1 MSNLIPS
8 LETFAKGT
16 AATAAGLGTVGMGLL
31 YYGQNFLIYPSA
43 FPAGARENVPVPSD
57 FSIPYTDLELT
68 TPDNVKIRAFLLLQ
82 RHVLNMNETPIE
94 WDGQSKEDFAA
105 TRPTVLM
112 FHGNGGNHGH
122 RIPLGKIFFGKM
134 RCNVIM
140 LSYRGYGH
148 SEGTPSEKGLQ
159 VDAQTALH
167 YVHAHPQLAKTPI
180 ILYGQ
185 SIGGAVAIDLAYR
198 NPKAITALI
207 IENTFM
213 SLPRLI
219 PTAMPWLGP
228 FSFLCH
234 QKWESYLKA
243 PKLPPSIPV
252 LMLGGARDE
261 VVPRSQMK
269 ELWAIIRNR
278 GRETSNKKLLAR
290 SVKAKGAAA
299 EEEDE
304 EDEDEKEKDDVRSG
318 SSRSRPKPMP
328 ATGSRSGS
336 DDRKVPPKIVV
347 DGGNTFIEFPDGMH
361 NDTCVQPGY
370 WSAVAEFVAG
380 LRPKVVPSPSSS

>member
-1 MSNLIPS
+1 
-8 LETFAKGT
+8 
-16 AATAAGLGTVGMGLL
+16 
-31 YYGQNFLIYPSA
+31 
-43 FPAGARENVPVPSD
+43 
-57 FSIPYTDLELT
+57 
-68 TPDNVKIRAFLLLQ
+68 
-82 RHVLNMNETPIE
+82 MNETPLE
-94 WDGQSKEDFAA
+94 WDEQSKEEFAA

-134 RCNVIM
+134 RCNVLM

-159 VDAQTALH
+159 VDAQTVLD

-198 NPKAITALI
+198 NPKAITALV

-219 PTAMPWLGP
+219 PSAMPWLGP

-243 PKLPPSIPV
+243 PKLPPGMPV

-261 VVPRSQMK
+261 VVPRSQMQ

-278 GRETSNKKLLAR
+278 GRDAAR
-290 SVKAKGAAA
+290 SRGKKPPAGGGAARL
-299 EEEDE
+299 EREEDE
-304 EDEDEKEKDDVRSG
+304 EDEDGSEKGEGEKSG
-318 SSRSRPKPMP
+318 SPRPG
-328 ATGSRSGS
+328 AGSGSGS
-336 DDRKVPPKIVV
+336 DGRKVPPRIVV
-347 DGGNTFIEFPDGMH
+347 DGGNTYIEFADGTH

-380 LRPKVVPSPSSS
+380 LRPKAFSS

>member
-16 AATAAGLGTVGMGLL
+16 AATAAGLGTLGMGLL

-43 FPAGARENVPVPSD
+43 FPAGARENVPVPTD
-57 FSIPYTDLELT
+57 FSIPYCDLELT
-68 TPDNVKIRAFLLLQ
+68 TPDNIKIKAFLLLQ
-82 RHVLNMNETPIE
+82 RTVLNMGETLIE
-94 WDGQSKEDFAA
+94 SKVGSPSDEEFAA
-105 TRPTVLM
+105 SRPTVLM

-122 RIPLGKIFFGKM
+122 RIPLAKIFFGKM

-159 VDAQTALH
+159 VDAQTVLD
-167 YVHAHPQLAKTPI
+167 YVRAHSVLSKTQI

-185 SIGGAVAIDLAYR
+185 SIGGAVSIDLAYR
-198 NPKAITALI
+198 NPHEITALI

-219 PTAMPWLGP
+219 PTAMPLLGP

-243 PKLPPSIPV
+243 PRLPPDMRV

-261 VVPRSQMK
+261 VVPCSQMQ
-269 ELWAIIRNR
+269 ELWEIIRNR
-278 GRETSNKKLLAR
+278 GRARDSEKPSSLSSATSTKAAALTGE
-290 SVKAKGAAA
+290 KAKAAA
-299 EEEDE
+299 RR
-304 EDEDEKEKDDVRSG
+304 KTDDDG
-318 SSRSRPKPMP
+318 
-328 ATGSRSGS
+328 
-336 DDRKVPPKIVV
+336 DDDAKVPPRVLI
-347 DGGNTFIEFPDGMH
+347 DGGNTYIEFSVGSH

-370 WSAVAEFVAG
+370 WSAVSEFVASLSPG
-380 LRPKVVPSPSSS
+380 SVASGKPSS

>member
-16 AATAAGLGTVGMGLL
+16 AATAAGLGTLGMGLL

-57 FSIPYTDLELT
+57 YSIPYTDLELT
-68 TPDNVKIRAFLLLQ
+68 TPDDVKIRAFLLLQ
-82 RHVLNMNETPIE
+82 RPVLNMNETPIE
-94 WDGQSKEDFAA
+94 WDGQSDEEFAA

-122 RIPLGKIFFGKM
+122 RIPLGKIFFGRM
-134 RCNVIM
+134 RCNVLM

-159 VDAQTALH
+159 IDAQTVLD

-185 SIGGAVAIDLAYR
+185 SIGGAVAIDLVYR
-198 NPKAITALI
+198 NPKAVRALI
-207 IENTFM
+207 VENTFM

-219 PTAMPWLGP
+219 PSAMPWLGP

-243 PKLPPSIPV
+243 PKLPRELPV
-252 LMLGGARDE
+252 LMLGGARDD
-261 VVPRSQMK
+261 VVPRSQMQ

-278 GRETSNKKLLAR
+278 GSDAAR
-290 SVKAKGAAA
+290 NRKPPAGGRPSASASASSSSSGRT
-299 EEEDE
+299 EEDE
-304 EDEDEKEKDDVRSG
+304 EEGEGGPEPDD
-318 SSRSRPKPMP
+318 PK
-328 ATGSRSGS
+328 A
-336 DDRKVPPKIVV
+336 PPRVIHHGV
-347 DGGNTFIEFPDGMH
+347 NTYIEF
-361 NDTCVQPGY
+361 
-370 WSAVAEFVAG
+370 AAG
-380 LRPKVVPSPSSS
+380 THSQCCFFFFFFLVTQTLNLFACGR

>member
-16 AATAAGLGTVGMGLL
+16 AATAAGLGTLGMGLL

-68 TPDNVKIRAFLLLQ
+68 TRDNIKIKAFLLLQ
-82 RHVLNMNETPIE
+82 RLVLNMSETPVE
-94 WDGQSKEDFAA
+94 KDNALSDEEFAA
-105 TRPTVLM
+105 TRPTILM

-159 VDAQTALH
+159 TDAQTVLD
-167 YVHAHPQLAKTPI
+167 YVHAHPLLARTPI

-198 NPKAITALI
+198 NPQMITALI

-219 PTAMPWLGP
+219 PMAMPWLGP

-243 PKLPPSIPV
+243 PKLPPDMHV

-261 VVPRSQMK
+261 VVPRSQMH

-278 GRETSNKKLLAR
+278 GRPPTSR
-290 SVKAKGAAA
+290 AAA
-299 EEEDE
+299 GRSPEKAQRGTVNKEEQREEEG
-304 EDEDEKEKDDVRSG
+304 DDDDDDDHGGDRG
-318 SSRSRPKPMP
+318 GDDGRPGPNNV
-328 ATGSRSGS
+328 
-336 DDRKVPPKIVV
+336 KVDPRILT
-347 DGGNTFIEFPDGMH
+347 DGGNTYIEFGAGTH
-361 NDTCVQPGY
+361 NDTCIQPGY

-380 LRPKVVPSPSSS
+380 LSPKAKVIASLSI

>member
-1 MSNLIPS
+1 
-8 LETFAKGT
+8 
-16 AATAAGLGTVGMGLL
+16 MGLL

-43 FPAGARENVPVPSD
+43 FPAGARENVPVPTD

-68 TPDNVKIRAFLLLQ
+68 TPDNVKIRTFLLLQ
-82 RHVLNMNETPIE
+82 RHVLNMNETPLE
-94 WDGQSKEDFAA
+94 WDELSKEEFAA

-122 RIPLGKIFFGKM
+122 RIPLAKIFFGKM
-134 RCNVIM
+134 RCNVLM

-159 VDAQTALH
+159 VDAQTVLD
-167 YVHAHPQLAKTPI
+167 YVHAHPQLAKTPV

-198 NPKAITALI
+198 NPKAITALV

-219 PTAMPWLGP
+219 PSAMPWLGP

-243 PKLPPSIPV
+243 PRLPPGMPV
-252 LMLGGARDE
+252 LMLGGAHDE
-261 VVPRSQMK
+261 VVPRSQMQ

-278 GRETSNKKLLAR
+278 GRDAASRKGKKPPATAR
-290 SVKAKGAAA
+290 LGKR
-299 EEEDE
+299 EDDE
-304 EDEDEKEKDDVRSG
+304 EDEDEDEDESEKGRSG
-318 SSRSRPKPMP
+318 S
-328 ATGSRSGS
+328 GSGS
-336 DDRKVPPKIVV
+336 DDRKVPPRIVV
-347 DGGNTFIEFPDGMH
+347 DGGNTYIEFADGTH

-380 LRPKVVPSPSSS
+380 LRPKVVPPTSS

>member
-16 AATAAGLGTVGMGLL
+16 AATAAGLGTLGMGLL
-31 YYGQNFLIYPSA
+31 YYDQNFLIYPSA
-43 FPAGARENVPVPSD
+43 FPPGARENVPVPSD

-68 TPDNVKIRAFLLLQ
+68 TPDNVKIKTFLLLQ
-82 RHVLNMNETPIE
+82 RPVLNMNETPVE
-94 WDGQSKEDFAA
+94 WDGPSDEFAT

-122 RIPLGKIFFGKM
+122 RIPLGKIFFGRM
-134 RCNVIM
+134 RCNVLM
-140 LSYRGYGH
+140 LSYRGYGY

-159 VDAQTALH
+159 TDAQTVLD
-167 YVHAHPQLAKTPI
+167 YVHAHPQLAKTQI

-185 SIGGAVAIDLAYR
+185 SIGGAVAIDLAHR
-198 NPKAITALI
+198 NPQANTALI

-234 QKWESYLKA
+234 EKWESYLKA
-243 PKLPPSIPV
+243 PKLPPTIPV
-252 LMLGGARDE
+252 LMLGGARDD
-261 VVPRSQMK
+261 VVPRSQMQ
-269 ELWAIIRNR
+269 ELWTIIRNR
-278 GRETSNKKLLAR
+278 GRGAD
-290 SVKAKGAAA
+290 AAA
-299 EEEDE
+299 TRS
-304 EDEDEKEKDDVRSG
+304 KPFASLSPSVSG
-318 SSRSRPKPMP
+318 SGPAARRAGKADNDDDDDDYDDQDGPGPDDPK
-328 ATGSRSGS
+328 A
-336 DDRKVPPKIVV
+336 PPRVVV
-347 DGGNTFIEFPDGMH
+347 DGQNKYIEFGAGTH

-370 WSAVAEFVAG
+370 WSAVNEFVAG
-380 LRPKVVPSPSSS
+380 LRPKVVVPTTGTP